1 MKLAESSLLVIL
13 RKILKDPNHIE
24 MQRLNLVASMGTGG
38 STERAGGSGV
48 LMFLL
53 NVCRWV

>member
-1 MKLAESSLLVIL
+1 MKLAESSLLVLL

-24 MQRLNLVASMGTGG
+24 INDYNLVASMGTGG